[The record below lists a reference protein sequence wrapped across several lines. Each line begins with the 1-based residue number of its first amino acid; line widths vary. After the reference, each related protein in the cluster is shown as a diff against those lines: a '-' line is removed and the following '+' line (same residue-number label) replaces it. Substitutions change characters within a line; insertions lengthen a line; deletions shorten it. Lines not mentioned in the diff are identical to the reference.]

1 MCTGAFSFSISRI
14 SILKMRVVAI
24 KVHIHVTIQVLA
36 CRRVGNLGLQ
46 AVLDKAATT
55 LKFVSDDNLQTGIEL
70 SFAAEVPH
78 AQGWG
83 DLSGESDTGNGNG
96 GESHD
101 DIAVVTERAGE
112 ERRRSTGQSCEE
124 FASVEEQWYDA
135 VGQQRKQ
142 QRLPSVKMVGQIYDF
157 D

>member
-1 MCTGAFSFSISRI
+1 
-14 SILKMRVVAI
+14 LKMRVGVI

-46 AVLDKAATT
+46 AVLDKASTT
-55 LKFVSDDNLQTGIEL
+55 LEFVGDDNLQTGIEL

-78 AQGWG
+78 AHTQGWG
-83 DLSGESDTGNGNG
+83 DLSGESDKGNGNG

-112 ERRRSTGQSCEE
+112 ERRRSTGESCEE
-124 FASVEEQWYDA
+124 FASVEFASIEEQ
-135 VGQQRKQ
+135 
-142 QRLPSVKMVGQIYDF
+142 
-157 D
+157 